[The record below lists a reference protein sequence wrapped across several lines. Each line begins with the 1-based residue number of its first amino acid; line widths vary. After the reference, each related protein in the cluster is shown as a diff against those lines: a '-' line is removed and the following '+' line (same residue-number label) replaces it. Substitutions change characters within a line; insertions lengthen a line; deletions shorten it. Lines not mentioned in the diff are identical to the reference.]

1 MYHNLFYFCTQS
13 QTKKTE
19 MRTAIQGILAV
30 AILIVAYLLIQSIN
44 DPIRFNRE
52 VKKRETATIQRLKDI
67 RKAQIAY
74 RAKYGEYTG
83 SFDILINFVKYDSF
97 PFVKAIGSIS
107 DSLYDLGVDEKKA
120 LEMGI
125 ITRDTTYVQIL
136 DSLFVHGYPIDSL
149 RYVPFC
155 DTNQFYIGAADLVT
169 VSKVKV
175 KVFEVNVLNNILL
188 HGLNRQLII
197 NYNARREQIVGFKGL
212 KVGSLLVST
221 NNSGNWE

>member
-1 MYHNLFYFCTQS
+1 
-13 QTKKTE
+13 
-19 MRTAIQGILAV
+19 MRTAIQSILAV

-67 RKAQIAY
+67 RTVQIAY
-74 RAKYGEYTG
+74 RAKYGQYTG
-83 SFDILINFVKYDSF
+83 SFDTLISFVKYDSF

-107 DSLYDLGVDEKKA
+107 DSLYDLGVTEKKA

-136 DSLFVHGYPIDSL
+136 DSLFVRGYPIDSL
-149 RYVPFC
+149 RFVPFC
-155 DTNQFYIGAADLVT
+155 DTNQFFLGATELVT

-175 KVFEVNVLNNILL
+175 KVFEANVLNDILL

-197 NYNARREQIVGFKGL
+197 NYSAKREKIVGFRGL
-212 KVGSLLVST
+212 KVGSLEAST

>member
-1 MYHNLFYFCTQS
+1 M
-13 QTKKTE
+13 K
-19 MRTAIQGILAV
+19 TAIQGILAV

-67 RKAQIAY
+67 RSAQIAY
-74 RAKYGEYTG
+74 RAKYGQYTG
-83 SFDILINFVKYDSF
+83 SFDTLINFVKYDSF

-107 DSLYDLGVDEKKA
+107 DSLYDLGVTEKKA

-136 DSLFVHGYPIDSL
+136 DSLFVRGYPIDSL

-155 DTNQFYIGAADLVT
+155 DTNQFFLGATELVT
-169 VSKVKV
+169 VSKVMV
-175 KVFEVNVLNNILL
+175 KVFEANVLNDILL
-188 HGLNRQLII
+188 HGLNKQLII
-197 NYNARREQIVGFKGL
+197 NYSAKREKIVGFRGL
-212 KVGSLLVST
+212 KVGSLEAST